1 MTPVITIARRLPSQN
16 NSHYRHWSHYAK
28 ERDLWFIL
36 IRAQLPPIQ
45 CKPEKVFL
53 LIRSYRN
60 RLVDYANLVG
70 GAKPIP
76 DCLQRL
82 GYVVDDSP
90 RWFDCR
96 YEQIA
101 CPRQEERTEIH
112 FLGRGSADSVD
123 VGNEDMT

>member
-1 MTPVITIARRLPSQN
+1 MSRCITIARRLPSQN

-36 IRAQLPPIQ
+36 LRGQLPPQ
-45 CKPEKVFL
+45 QAVQEKVRL
-53 LIRSYRN
+53 KIVSYRN
-60 RLVDYANLVG
+60 RLVDFANLVG

-90 RWFDCR
+90 KWFDCS
-96 YEQIA
+96 YEQIQ
-101 CPRQEERTEIH
+101 CPRVEERTEIH
-112 FLGRGSADSVD
+112 FLDRDES
-123 VGNEDMT
+123 N